1 MDVKV
6 SHGFIP
12 LLLLSSRFISII
24 STPSEN
30 WGWIRLTWNLKFG
43 ITLSAPE
50 GGYSTE
56 EVSDV
61 PRPIWIITLLMLLL
75 CTAASMSRVARLP
88 EGDNGIAARY
98 PGDKG
103 IENDPSVIFVEKFD
117 KGSLEAVFDRWD
129 NIKGRKIMSLSSDV
143 PKGGADRWSLMMRH
157 VGGEGTGGHLYRRLL
172 PGYKRLFARFYVPS
186 LRNASG
192 GFQSANPMTT
202 GTCWR
207 ETSRGGSVHHR
218 RGALW

>member
-1 MDVKV
+1 
-6 SHGFIP
+6 
-12 LLLLSSRFISII
+12 
-24 STPSEN
+24 
-30 WGWIRLTWNLKFG
+30 
-43 ITLSAPE
+43 
-50 GGYSTE
+50 
-56 EVSDV
+56 
-61 PRPIWIITLLMLLL
+61 
-75 CTAASMSRVARLP
+75 MSRVARLP